1 MTKGETMAT
10 QNDNLHIR
18 LPVES
23 LNNLRW
29 QAGRRGMTTSAHLRD
44 LIGMWG
50 RIQKKRDSEVRQPSN
65 LLVLPDDGSGGKPAE
80 G

>member
-1 MTKGETMAT
+1 MKT

-18 LPVES
+18 LPVEA
-23 LNNLRW
+23 LDNLRW
-29 QAGRRGMTTSAHLRD
+29 QAGRRGMTSSEHVRD

-50 RIQKKRDSEVRQPSN
+50 RIQTQRDMKALE
-65 LLVLPDDGSGGKPAE
+65 LPDDGSGGKQAE